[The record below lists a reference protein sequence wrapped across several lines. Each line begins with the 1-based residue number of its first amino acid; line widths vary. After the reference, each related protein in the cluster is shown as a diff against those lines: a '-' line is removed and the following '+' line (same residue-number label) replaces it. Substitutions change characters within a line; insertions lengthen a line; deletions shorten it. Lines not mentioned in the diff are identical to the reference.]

1 MIGAGDVDTLLFD
14 VLGTVVDEA
23 GSMRAELAAAL
34 AQAGA
39 GEQAEALAG
48 PLAAAWARRFDAP
61 VPTPRCTSSPWTG
74 WPSTRAALMVAAEPP
89 PARRPRA

>member
-48 PLAAAWARRFDAP
+48 PAPHPHGRRGTAA
-61 VPTPRCTSSPWTG
+61 
-74 WPSTRAALMVAAEPP
+74 RAKAAGVIP
-89 PARRPRA
+89 